1 MEEGFKLKH
10 LGYIALA
17 TAIIIIL
24 CLSSYLV
31 ENNDAGFYKVKQGAV
46 GGKMEVIKKPGF
58 FIQSFADIHT
68 YKISDTYDF
77 NDPSEA
83 IGVRFN
89 DASTANITGSIK
101 FRLSMNDDAMLRL
114 HQDFRSY
121 EAVVNG
127 IIRQVVMASLKQSA
141 TFFGAEE
148 IYSTRRS
155 EFIDLINDQIKEG
168 IYATTTKKLYDKDE
182 DGNTFIRSVVN
193 ISKDEA
199 GNPLFSEISAFKTYG
214 IEVVQFVINDIDFD
228 DKTDELIAKRKEADQ
243 EKIVAKANAERAKQD
258 AITATEKGKAS
269 IAEAEAKALVEK
281 KKAVIDAEREKE
293 VAEQNALKA
302 IEEKKKIIAIG
313 EAEAESSKLKVAA
326 GLTPLEKATID
337 KDTSILVAHE
347 LAQIKLPAMMVI
359 GGGGNGNNSALN
371 PFDAVGLKS
380 FIDISK
386 QMSEP
391 REQ

>member
-1 MEEGFKLKH
+1 MEGLQLKH
-10 LGYIALA
+10 IGYTVLVAAIGAL
-17 TAIIIIL
+17 L
-24 CLSSYLV
+24 LLSSYIV

-46 GGKMEVIKKPGF
+46 GGKMEVIKSPGF
-58 FIQSFADIHT
+58 FMQNFADIHT

-77 NDPSEA
+77 NDAAES
-83 IGVRFN
+83 ISVRFN

-101 FRLSMNDDAMLRL
+101 FRLSQKDDDILKL

-121 EAVVNG
+121 DAVVNG

-155 EFIDLINDQIKEG
+155 EFIDLVNDQIKEG
-168 IYATTTKKLYDKDE
+168 IYSTTTKKLYDKDE

-193 ISKDEA
+193 VSKNAD
-199 GNPLFSEISAFKTYG
+199 GTPIFSEISAFKAYG
-214 IEVVQFVINDIDFD
+214 IEIVQFVINDIDFD

-243 EKIVAKANAERAKQD
+243 EKVVAKAQAERAKQD
-258 AITATEKGKAS
+258 TITATEKGKAS

-281 KKAVIDAEREKE
+281 KTAVINAEREKE

-326 GLTPLEKATID
+326 GLTPLERATID
-337 KDTSILVAHE
+337 KETAIGVASW
-347 LAQIKLPAMMVI
+347 LSKVQFPKMMVI
-359 GGGGNGNNSALN
+359 GGNGGDKSALN

-380 FIDISK
+380 FIDIS
-386 QMSEP
+386 QQLSET
-391 REQ
+391 ETK

>member
-1 MEEGFKLKH
+1 MEDGFKLKH
-10 LGYIALA
+10 LGYIMVAVMIIVAL
-17 TAIIIIL
+17 T
-24 CLSSYLV
+24 LSSYIV
-31 ENNDAGFYKVKQGAV
+31 ENNDAGYYKVKQAAV
-46 GGKMEVIKKPGF
+46 SGKMDVIKTPGF
-58 FIQSFADIHT
+58 FMQSFADIHT

-77 NDPSEA
+77 NKEPIS
-83 IGVRFN
+83 VRFS

-101 FRLSMNDDAMLRL
+101 FRLSLQDENILKL

-121 EAVVNG
+121 EAVVEG

-168 IYATTTKKLYDKDE
+168 IYSTTTKKLYDKDE
-182 DGNTFIRSVVN
+182 DGNAFIRSVVN
-193 ISKDEA
+193 VTRDA
-199 GNPLFSEISAFKTYG
+199 QGNAVFSEISAFKTYG
-214 IEVVQFVINDIDFD
+214 IEIVQFVINDIDFD

-243 EKIVAKANAERAKQD
+243 EKVVAKAQAERAKQD
-258 AITATEKGKAS
+258 TITATEKGKAF

-281 KKAVIDAEREKE
+281 KTAVINAEREKE

-302 IEEKKKIIAIG
+302 VEEKKKIIAIG

-359 GGGGNGNNSALN
+359 GGGGDKSVLN
-371 PFDAVGLKS
+371 PFDAVGLES
-380 FIDISK
+380 FIKISK
-386 QMSEP
+386 GMSKPVNE
-391 REQ
+391 